1 MTKRNTSNAPAR
13 SVAAPTLNRW
23 AVACFFVLVVIVGL
37 RPLIQE
43 THDTER
49 MPFVSALADLP
60 DISPLPTLWINLVI
74 IGVFGW
80 TMALRIQGRLPKPR
94 CTGWMLGFVIVAF
107 AAAPSVRWPACVG
120 S

>member
-1 MTKRNTSNAPAR
+1 MTKRNTSNAAAR
-13 SVAAPTLNRW
+13 SAAEPTLDRW

-49 MPFVSALADLP
+49 MPFASLLAELP

-80 TMALRIQGRLPKPR
+80 TMALRFQGRLPKPR
-94 CTGWMLGFVIVAF
+94 CTGLMLGFLIVAI
-107 AAAPSVRWPACVG
+107 AAGA
-120 S
+120 